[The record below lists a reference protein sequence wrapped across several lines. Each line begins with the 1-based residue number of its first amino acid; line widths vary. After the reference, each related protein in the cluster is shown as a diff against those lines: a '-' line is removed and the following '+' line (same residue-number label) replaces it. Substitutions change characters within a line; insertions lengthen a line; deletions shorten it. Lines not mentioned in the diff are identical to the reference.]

1 MSTHTQL
8 IYHIVYSTYN
18 REWTMVLEDKR
29 RLYAFMNGVLKN
41 KNCHLYRINGMEDH
55 LHILM
60 HIHPTISLASLV
72 KDIKLASIDFIK
84 SEGIFPDFNGWQDGY
99 GAYTVSYRDK
109 DHLINYIKN
118 QEEHHKK
125 EDFLDEYKRLLEEHG
140 IEFDPKYLL

>member
-1 MSTHTQL
+1 
-8 IYHIVYSTYN
+8 
-18 REWTMVLEDKR
+18 
-29 RLYAFMNGVLKN
+29 
-41 KNCHLYRINGMEDH
+41 MEDH
-55 LHILM
+55 LHILT
-60 HIHPTISLASLV
+60 HIHPTISLV

-109 DHLINYIKN
+109 DRPINYIKN